1 VDGEIMDIFAVTVRN
16 HLLATVADAAN
27 TPEFTKIYGGHMT
40 PEQFEAFE
48 DARSE
53 TARLGWEP
61 FMHNPSLPYLLRG
74 VKIPTLL
81 MWGARDGI
89 VPRSRAPRSRCSK
102 AWDIARRWKIR
113 WSSSAWCASFSRHE
127 PARSQRSSH
136 MQVGYFTERPY
147 RWLPEEEILKN
158 GGFFA
163 VSNRLY
169 DREKAADDYHYYLD
183 ENCYAEDLGFDVVAL
198 NEHHGNPICM
208 GSVMNVEAAVLAYRT
223 KRVRLVLIGNPL
235 PVIKHPLR
243 MAEELAEID
252 LISRGRLVTG
262 WVRGAGSE
270 QFFNN
275 ANPAYNREMFNEAH
289 DFIVQAWTRP
299 GPWRYEGKHF
309 HYRHVNPWALPYQK
323 PHPPMWIPGTLSPET
338 VQWCA
343 EHRYPYIGL
352 GTPLVPTCDLWDF
365 YADEAAKHGYQ
376 AGPENFGYMIAT
388 AVAETEEKAQAIAEG
403 FVYGGGQN
411 AFSAPQYT
419 MPPGYNSKAA
429 IRILAKQQTS
439 AWLGVSGEKVREQMQ
454 GADAGAIDYAEVRRK
469 LHAALLRGQQNM
481 QVIVGTP
488 EMVIPKIKTIMSVLR
503 IGIFIILSIQGPVAD
518 DDRRTSMRLFA
529 QQVIPAIKAH
539 AKQIDLL
546 DPFERAPGSVM
557 LAPGAKRAP
566 VVSRERLKE
575 LSLK

>member
-1 VDGEIMDIFAVTVRN
+1 
-16 HLLATVADAAN
+16 
-27 TPEFTKIYGGHMT
+27 
-40 PEQFEAFE
+40 
-48 DARSE
+48 
-53 TARLGWEP
+53 
-61 FMHNPSLPYLLRG
+61 
-74 VKIPTLL
+74 
-81 MWGARDGI
+81 
-89 VPRSRAPRSRCSK
+89 
-102 AWDIARRWKIR
+102 
-113 WSSSAWCASFSRHE
+113 
-127 PARSQRSSH
+127 
-136 MQVGYFTERPY
+136 MQIGYFTERPY
-147 RWLPEEEILKN
+147 RWLPEEEILRN
-158 GGFFA
+158 GAFFG

-183 ENCYAEDLGFDVVAL
+183 ENCYAEDLGFDAVAL

-338 VQWCA
+338 VEWCA
-343 EHRYPYIGL
+343 AHRYPYIGL
-352 GTPLVPTCDLWDF
+352 GTPLAPTCDLWDF

-376 AGPENFGYMIAT
+376 AGPENFGYMVAT
-388 AVAETEEKAQAIAEG
+388 AVGETEEKAQAVAQG

-411 AFSAPQYT
+411 AFSAPEFT

-439 AWLGVSGEKVREQMQ
+439 AWLGISGEKVREQMH
-454 GADAGAIDYAEVRRK
+454 GSDGGAIDYSEVRRK
-469 LHAALLRGQQNM
+469 LQAALLRGQQNM
-481 QVIVGTP
+481 QVLAGTP
-488 EMVIPKIKTIMSVLR
+488 ATIIPKIKSIMSVLR
-503 IGIFIILSIQGPVAD
+503 TGIFIILSIQGPVGD

-529 QQVIPAIKAH
+529 EEVIPALKAH
-539 AKQIDLL
+539 AKAIDLR
-546 DPFERAPGSVM
+546 DPFERTPGSVK
-557 LAPGAKRAP
+557 LAAGAKRTP
-566 VVSRERLKE
+566 VVDRAPLAALGIK
-575 LSLK
+575 